1 MTKKKKL
8 WEDERRLHSRKR
20 KELEKTLTREGHGIF
35 KELEKKKN
43 TMMGIVDKEDKDRK

>member
-35 KELEKKKN
+35 KELEKKKKHYD
-43 TMMGIVDKEDKDRK
+43 GDSRQGGQ

>member
-8 WEDERRLHSRKR
+8 WEDERRVHSRKR

-35 KELEKKKN
+35 KELKKKKHYD
-43 TMMGIVDKEDKDRK
+43 GDSRQGGQR